1 MELIS
6 IKTLHDNRSF
16 NSRILMNQHP
26 KMDAQLCFNM
36 YQDCPLAISRIF
48 DKHKKHGSF
57 KKGIDCEKFA

>member
-6 IKTLHDNRSF
+6 IKTSHDNSSF
-16 NSRILMNQHP
+16 NLRILINQLP

-36 YQDCPLAISRIF
+36 YEDCPLAISRIF

-57 KKGIDCEKFA
+57 KKKWID